1 MGILGKVTSDLEGVR
16 GPDVAMV
23 VTVPRSWFGREISIA
38 LPRIMHC
45 AVCQGGGCDQCLGA
59 GAITLRDSAEQPLV
73 LPVVLPPVRED
84 GRSVCIRIPEA
95 GGEAVQSALA
105 RGHLLVTVRCGD
117 SPSPEVTLRGPE
129 LTPSQRDRAYLMK
142 RSLIMTA
149 VLTLLFLGMLRL
161 SGWL

>member
-1 MGILGKVTSDLEGVR
+1 MGILGKVTSDLEGAR

-23 VTVPRSWFGREISIA
+23 VTVPREWFGREIVIT
-38 LPRIMHC
+38 LPRIMRC

-59 GAITLRDSAEQPLV
+59 GAITLRASTEHALA

-84 GRSVCIRIPEA
+84 GRSVCIRIPEE
-95 GGEAVQSALA
+95 GGQSAQSSLG
-105 RGHLLVTVRCGD
+105 RGHLLITVRCGD
-117 SPSPEVTLRGPE
+117 SPSPEATLRTLE